1 LLQKPQTLTYAKY
14 ACLEDIL
21 SSSPEGDAQSGVD
34 RRSGPGAA
42 AGLSFSRALP
52 AEFFEQAARTCF

>member
-1 LLQKPQTLTYAKY
+1 MYERY

-34 RRSGPGAA
+34 RSSGPGAV
-42 AGLSFSRALP
+42 AGLSFSRA
-52 AEFFEQAARTCF
+52 